1 MQKAKLENWRVVG
14 IGDPYTAPEAMSR
27 SLQGEVYG
35 HPDFTDGET
44 VTSST
49 LTFLKDGI
57 AKTKN
62 TQYELGFPEGD
73 YAAWCIRN
81 GYNVWTGPK

>member
-14 IGDPYTAPEAMSR
+14 IDDPYKAPEAISR

-49 LTFLKDGI
+49 IIFLKDGI
-57 AKTKN
+57 AETKN
-62 TQYELGFPEGD
+62 TKYELGYPEGD
-73 YAAWCIRN
+73 YAAWCIKN